1 MKFASLSAR
10 TSAALLI
17 CACAAAPMTAWATPA
32 ELTTTVRPLSA
43 AVTYSTLATAS
54 PARPQLDTYVGYTV
68 SVANAS
74 KSTITHVNFTGS
86 TLVTDGDEKAVFS
99 SSDGATCTAD
109 ADGTTISCPLGKLD
123 AGDSFP
129 TFTVF
134 FKAPVKDTLSP
145 LPDGVSGSC
154 ATTDCVEFS
163 GVSHHSEAKHQ
174 HKARWLDHSGK
185 GHGKRGH
192 KPPVDNS
199 AGEWQAAE
207 VTLGTPSAVQVK
219 SALPKEGGS
228 LFTGAGGVSSGTDP
242 FTTTVVVPPSPS
254 YTTVEIVETPDN
266 INCTNNF
273 NACFR
278 ADITIPGTFSP
289 YLTIVL
295 RQDAST
301 IVKGTKIESVLIEY
315 TSASGT
321 TFIGDCASPTTPR
334 NDGIPCL
341 ASRRTIAVAAEVEPV
356 VPKTGK
362 LLTTTSIS
370 TPTPT
375 PTPVVV
381 ESFEWTLI
389 NLGNGSYKVL

>member
-1 MKFASLSAR
+1 MNFASLSAR
-10 TSAALLI
+10 TSAALLT

-32 ELTTTVRPLSA
+32 ELTTTVTPLSA
-43 AVTYSTLATAS
+43 AVTYSTLASAS
-54 PARPQLDTYVGYTV
+54 PARPRLDTYVGYTV
-68 SVANAS
+68 NVANAS
-74 KSTITHVNFTGS
+74 KSTIAHIRFTGS

-109 ADGTTISCPLGKLD
+109 ADGTTISCPIGKLKS
-123 AGDSFP
+123 GESFP

-134 FKAPVKDTLSP
+134 FKAPVKDSASP

-163 GVSHHSEAKHQ
+163 GVSHHSEANHH
-174 HKARWLDHSGK
+174 HKWRLFDHW

-199 AGEWQAAE
+199 SGEWEAAE
-207 VTLGTPSAVQVK
+207 VTLGTPSAVRVK

-228 LFTGAGGVSSGTDP
+228 MFTGAGGASSSTDP
-242 FTTTVVVPPSPS
+242 FTTTVLVPPSPT

-266 INCTNNF
+266 VNCTNNF

-315 TSASGT
+315 TGASGT

-341 ASRRTIAVAAEVEPV
+341 AGRRTIPVAPAVAPV
-356 VPKTGK
+356 IPKTGN
-362 LLTTTSIS
+362 LLTTTLIS